1 MTIRIAFPHPRTR
14 CSRDLSLERER
25 RWEGHGS
32 ASRTPVKDTYAHS
45 HITKPI
51 LSSASSAIP
60 GNDGDGRGA
69 VVTGSIMSPT
79 KLLGHGFMSTTK
91 LPGRGFMSTTKLA
104 GRGFMSPT
112 KLPGRGFMS
121 PTKLPGRGLQTPK
134 APGINWTEDKVQEAL
149 DVKRKTQGP
158 ILPVS
163 TFPIPLLVQRDRRV
177 RSPSNTSPFPRDGGA
192 RVPSNA
198 SPFPGRGRV
207 SIASAGEG
215 YLCG

>member
-1 MTIRIAFPHPRTR
+1 MSPTRILVLVMTIRIAFPHPRSR

-25 RWEGHGS
+25 CWEGHGS
-32 ASRTPVKDTYAHS
+32 ASRTPVQDTYAHS

-69 VVTGSIMSPT
+69 VVTGSIVIPAKLLCHGFMST
-79 KLLGHGFMSTTK
+79 RKLLGHGFMSTRK
-91 LPGRGFMSTTKLA
+91 LLGHGFMST
-104 GRGFMSPT
+104 R
-112 KLPGRGFMS
+112 KLPGH
-121 PTKLPGRGLQTPK
+121 GLQTPK
-134 APGINWTEDKVQEAL
+134 ALGINWTEDKVQEAL

-158 ILPVS
+158 ILPVLTS
-163 TFPIPLLVQRDRRV
+163 PRPFLAQRDRRV
-177 RSPSNTSPFPRDGGA
+177 RSPSNT
-192 RVPSNA
+192 

>member
-25 RWEGHGS
+25 CWEGHGS

-79 KLLGHGFMSTTK
+79 KL
-91 LPGRGFMSTTKLA
+91 
-104 GRGFMSPT
+104 
-112 KLPGRGFMS
+112 PGRGFMS

-158 ILPVS
+158 ILPVLTS
-163 TFPIPLLVQRDRRV
+163 PIPLLVQRDRRV

-192 RVPSNA
+192 RAPSNA